1 MNQLF
6 WLLLPLAAA
15 SGWWAA
21 RRSWSAQNSGAGRDP
36 DYFTGLNYLI
46 ADQADQAI
54 DVFTRLADVDRDTA
68 EIHLALGNLF
78 RRRGEVD
85 RAIYI
90 HSGLI
95 NRNQLTA
102 AQRWRAMLELGEDY
116 LRAGLFD
123 RAEELFQQL
132 LEQPDYTVLAL
143 ARLIHIFQQEKDWRK
158 AIAHADRF
166 ERISSE
172 STRQQTAHFCCELA
186 EEASARE
193 QEAEAQTWLHDA
205 LQRDPDCARANL
217 LLGRAAMRG
226 ADYRA
231 AIQALQAVERQD
243 RGYFP
248 EVIEPLG
255 ACYTALNQP
264 AAWIAYLREVQAR
277 DHGGRITDALAEW
290 LLRQEGEEAALHF
303 LEEEL
308 RQHPTLLGM
317 RRLVSIKLA
326 RGQGA
331 SHADLRAL
339 HQISS
344 QMLQGAAR
352 YRCEHCGFTV
362 KALHWCCPS
371 CLRWGTIK
379 PLPDLAL
386 TSPAL

>member
-1 MNQLF
+1 MTELL

-15 SGWWAA
+15 SGWWTA
-21 RRSWSAQNSGAGRDP
+21 RRSAQNQEHTAGRNA
-36 DYFTGLNYLI
+36 DYFKGLNYLI
-46 ADQADQAI
+46 DDQADLAI

-95 NRNQLTA
+95 TRNQLTD

-166 ERISSE
+166 ERISSA

-186 EEASARE
+186 EEAGARE
-193 QEAEAQTWLHDA
+193 APEVQAWLHDA
-205 LQRDPDCARANL
+205 LTRDPNCARANL
-217 LLGRAAMRG
+217 LLGRAAMRCG
-226 ADYRA
+226 DYHA
-231 AIQALQAVERQD
+231 AISALQAVERQD

-248 EVIEPLG
+248 EVIEPLSE
-255 ACYTALNQP
+255 CYKALNRL
-264 AAWIAYLREVQAR
+264 AEWIIYLREVQAR

-290 LLRQEGEEAALHF
+290 LLRQEGEEAALRF

-308 RQHPTLLGM
+308 LQYPTLLGM
-317 RRLVSIKLA
+317 RRLVSIKLS

-339 HQISS
+339 HQIST
-344 QMLQGAAR
+344 QMLHGAAR

-371 CLRWGTIK
+371 CLRWGSIK
-379 PLPDLAL
+379 PLPDLTLTASAL
-386 TSPAL
+386 